1 MPLPDCFYF
10 SSYSVKHASCL
21 DISVFVFRISE
32 KLEFDYLNNEK
43 NFRIE
48 IKKTFFLALTVLSFR
63 LIKQTSKNI
72 ADTTFNQLLI
82 SRVLNILQYLLD
94 IQ

>member
-43 NFRIE
+43 NFRNE
-48 IKKTFFLALTVLSFR
+48 IKKPS
-63 LIKQTSKNI
+63 S
-72 ADTTFNQLLI
+72 LL
-82 SRVLNILQYLLD
+82 
-94 IQ
+94 